1 MQKDENFLNGILTL
15 PEEEVI
21 IAKRQHWLTFA
32 TQLFSI
38 ASISLLFVFSSFY
51 LFIIVFF
58 SPIVFI
64 SSITAIFLL
73 ASSLATKSIVDW
85 YFHIYVITDRKI
97 LEVSYV
103 PMFSHSICDVLLD
116 QVRCTEVDVKI
127 NGIFNELLNNG
138 DISVSFDRPTHQ
150 EEFIIKSI
158 ENPKEI
164 GNILGHAFASVVKE
178 NSNTLCYKLKD
189 KKNFRMIKEIF
200 PNQSMGV
207 N

>member
-1 MQKDENFLNGILTL
+1 MQKDEKFLNGILTL
-15 PEEEVI
+15 PGEEVLV
-21 IAKRQHWLTFA
+21 AKRQHWLTFV
-32 TQLFSI
+32 TPLFSI
-38 ASISLLFVFSSFY
+38 TSISLLFVFSSFY
-51 LFIIVFF
+51 LFIIAFF

-85 YFHIYVITDRKI
+85 YFHVYVITDRKI
-97 LEVSYV
+97 LEASYV

-116 QVRCTEVDVKI
+116 QVRCTEIDVNI

-178 NSNTLCYKLKD
+178 NSNTLWYRLKD
-189 KKNFRMIKEIF
+189 KKNFGMIKEIF